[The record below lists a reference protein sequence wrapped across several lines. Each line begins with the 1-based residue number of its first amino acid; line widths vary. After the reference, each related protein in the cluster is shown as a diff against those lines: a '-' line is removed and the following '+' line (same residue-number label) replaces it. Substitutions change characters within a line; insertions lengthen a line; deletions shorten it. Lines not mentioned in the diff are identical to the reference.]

1 MFRTFLQLPDGLHQI
16 LRAAHAAQPP
26 CHGGKHL
33 HTAAADHRLLQN
45 LRPALQLGKQLVTLP
60 PFHRHK
66 GLYQRHRVT
75 PCEAVHEALC
85 LGRSRHAVP
94 EQPDRLSQIAAA
106 AFHGSGQGQLVRV
119 GKFLLQ
125 PALQQLRR
133 QRLQGKLRTPGAH
146 RRQQILRIFRQQ
158 QAGVLKI
165 SQLVEKPSV
174 EEAPGNL
181 AVAARYIY
189 TPEIFEWLKVTKPGK
204 GGEIQLPDATAL
216 LMAQGAEVYGK
227 VFEGRRHDIGD
238 KLSFLKATVEFGLRR
253 PEFKEAFASWLSETL
268 RKREEGKN
276 V

>member
-1 MFRTFLQLPDGLHQI
+1 MNRYGI
-16 LRAAHAAQPP
+16 A
-26 CHGGKHL
+26 GGEMVS
-33 HTAAADHRLLQN
+33 
-45 LRPALQLGKQLVTLP
+45 P
-60 PFHRHK
+60 
-66 GLYQRHRVT
+66 
-75 PCEAVHEALC
+75 
-85 LGRSRHAVP
+85 
-94 EQPDRLSQIAAA
+94 
-106 AFHGSGQGQLVRV
+106 
-119 GKFLLQ
+119 
-125 PALQQLRR
+125 
-133 QRLQGKLRTPGAH
+133 
-146 RRQQILRIFRQQ
+146 
-158 QAGVLKI
+158 GVLKI
-165 SQLVEKPSV
+165 NKLVEKPSV

-268 RKREEGKN
+268 REREEGKN